1 MGQLLVPS
9 RNFLVRSSGIS
20 ALDSVFRQKSVLLAK
35 VGTTMESEMREEQ
48 ENRFLLR
55 NQNMF
60 MFGRGKNEEIMKIR
74 DQTLINYYVV
84 VPSALRTNLQTAE
97 SLEIIFSSFPHICR
111 EVKPVFVFVFVHNFV
126 FVQVQ

>member
-35 VGTTMESEMREEQ
+35 VGTTMEYEMREEQ

-60 MFGRGKNEEIMKIR
+60 MFGRGKN
-74 DQTLINYYVV
+74 
-84 VPSALRTNLQTAE
+84 
-97 SLEIIFSSFPHICR
+97 
-111 EVKPVFVFVFVHNFV
+111 
-126 FVQVQ
+126 